1 MRTKVVITGM
11 GTVNPLSLNVQET
24 WKIATSG
31 KSGIGK
37 ITHFDSNEHT
47 TTFAGEVREF
57 DPASLFGKKT
67 ARHMDRFVQF
77 AVAATEEALQD
88 ASLNITDSNRDRIG
102 VIIGTGI
109 GGVSTLEKQTATL
122 RKSGPK
128 RVSPFMVP
136 MMLPDTAAGQVA
148 INFGARGPNLCVTSA
163 CASSTN
169 ALGEATEIIRRGSAD
184 IVIAGGAEAA
194 ITPVTI
200 AAFANM
206 GALSSRN
213 DDPTSA
219 CRPFDRDRDGFVA
232 GEGAAIL
239 LLESEQHALERGAT
253 IYGEIAGYGLSND
266 AHHIT
271 APAADGA
278 SAIICMQLALRD
290 SKLKS
295 TEINYINAHGTST
308 PLNDKTET
316 LAIKQVFGEHAYGI
330 PISSTKSMHGH
341 LLGAA
346 GALEAIMCIQ
356 SLVHGIVPPTINQ
369 FTSDPECDLDYVANN
384 SRKLESN
391 AVMSNSF
398 GFGGHNASLVFTK
411 YKTNNKSTLNA

>member
-1 MRTKVVITGM
+1 MRPKVVITGM

-37 ITHFDSNEHT
+37 ITHFDADQHT
-47 TTFAGEVREF
+47 TRFAGEVKEF
-57 DPASLFGKKT
+57 DPASRFGKKT

-148 INFGARGPNLCVTSA
+148 INFGARGPNLCITSA

-169 ALGEATEIIRRGSAD
+169 ALGEAAEIIRRGSAD

-194 ITPVTI
+194 ITPVTM

-219 CRPFDRDRDGFVA
+219 
-232 GEGAAIL
+232 
-239 LLESEQHALERGAT
+239 
-253 IYGEIAGYGLSND
+253 
-266 AHHIT
+266 
-271 APAADGA
+271 
-278 SAIICMQLALRD
+278 
-290 SKLKS
+290 
-295 TEINYINAHGTST
+295 
-308 PLNDKTET
+308 
-316 LAIKQVFGEHAYGI
+316 
-330 PISSTKSMHGH
+330 
-341 LLGAA
+341 
-346 GALEAIMCIQ
+346 
-356 SLVHGIVPPTINQ
+356 
-369 FTSDPECDLDYVANN
+369 
-384 SRKLESN
+384 
-391 AVMSNSF
+391 
-398 GFGGHNASLVFTK
+398 
-411 YKTNNKSTLNA
+411 

>member
-1 MRTKVVITGM
+1 VKPKVVITGM
-11 GTVNPLSLNVQET
+11 GTVNPLSLNVEET
-24 WKIATSG
+24 WNLAVSG

-37 ITHFDSNEHT
+37 ITHFKPDQHST
-47 TTFAGEVREF
+47 KFAGEVNEF
-57 DPASLFGKKT
+57 DAPSRFGRKT

-88 ASLNITDSNRDRIG
+88 ANLDVTESNRDRIG

-109 GGVSTLEKQTATL
+109 GGVSTLEKQTETL

-148 INFGARGPNLCVTSA
+148 ISFGARGPNLCITSA

-169 ALGEATEIIRRGSAD
+169 ALGEAAEIIKRGSAD
-184 IVIAGGAEAA
+184 VVIAGGAEAA

-213 DDPTSA
+213 DDPHSA
-219 CRPFDRDRDGFVA
+219 CRPFDKDRDGFVA

-239 LLESEQHALERGAT
+239 LLESEQHALERGAK
-253 IYGEIAGYGLSND
+253 IYAEIAGYGLSND

-271 APAADGA
+271 APASDGA
-278 SAIICMQLALRD
+278 SAIISMQLAIHN
-290 SKLKS
+290 SNLKP
-295 TEINYINAHGTST
+295 EDINYINAHGTST
-308 PLNDKTET
+308 LLNDKTET
-316 LAIKQVFGEHAYGI
+316 LAIKKVFGNHAYNI

-346 GALEAIMCIQ
+346 GALEAIMCIK
-356 SLVHGIVPPTINQ
+356 SLMHKTIPPTINQ
-369 FTSDPECDLDYVANN
+369 FTSDPDCDLDYVANK
-384 SRKLESN
+384 SRELTTN

-398 GFGGHNASLVFTK
+398 GFGGHNASLIFTK
-411 YKTNNKSTLNA
+411 YIHNKLSFVNA